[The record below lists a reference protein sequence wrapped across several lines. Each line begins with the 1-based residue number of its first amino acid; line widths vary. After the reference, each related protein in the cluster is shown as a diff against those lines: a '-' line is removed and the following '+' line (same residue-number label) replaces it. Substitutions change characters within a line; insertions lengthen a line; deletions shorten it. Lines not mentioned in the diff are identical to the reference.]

1 VVSRKR
7 QRGYAAPKPTVNDLL
22 ASRERMNRASAEFL
36 KIDLQTALTFVKIAQ
51 ETRDEIRRKRN
62 CVAARK
68 AYETVMRLVPKVE
81 LNAQDAQVVTL
92 GLNKLRSDLE
102 GLGEAF

>member
-1 VVSRKR
+1 
-7 QRGYAAPKPTVNDLL
+7 
-22 ASRERMNRASAEFL
+22 MNRASAEFL

-68 AYETVMRLVPKVE
+68 AYETVIRLVPKVE

-92 GLNKLRSDLE
+92 GMNKLRSDLE